1 MDEYLHPSVDQVIA
15 IHGKVI
21 AKSGGSDGIRD
32 KGLLESAVATPQATM
47 FGEPIFQDGIEIA
60 AAYLFYLC
68 QNHPFIDGNKRVA
81 LSTCLVFL
89 SVNGLLSETR
99 LHEDTW
105 LEFILDVAASK
116 YDRDG
121 VTTQLRE
128 LLSK

>member
-21 AKSGGSDGIRD
+21 AKSGGSDDIRD
-32 KGLLESAVATPQATM
+32 KGLLESAVAAPQATM
-47 FGEPIFQDGIEIA
+47 FGVPIFQDGVEIA

-81 LSTCLVFL
+81 LATSLVFL
-89 SVNGLLSETR
+89 SINGLLSETR

-105 LEFILDVAASK
+105 LEFTLDVASSK

-121 VTTQLRE
+121 VTTRLRE

>member
-32 KGLLESAVATPQATM
+32 KGLLESAVAAPQATM
-47 FGEPIFQDGIEIA
+47 FGVPIFQDGVEIA

-81 LSTCLVFL
+81 LATSLVFL
-89 SVNGLLSETR
+89 SINGLLSETR

-105 LEFILDVAASK
+105 LEFTLDVASSK

-121 VTTQLRE
+121 VTTRLRE

>member
-32 KGLLESAVATPQATM
+32 KGLLESAVAAPQATM
-47 FGEPIFQDGIEIA
+47 FGVPIFQDGVEIA

-81 LSTCLVFL
+81 LATSLVFL
-89 SVNGLLSETR
+89 SINGLLSETR

-105 LEFILDVAASK
+105 LEFTLDVTSSK

-121 VTTQLRE
+121 VTTRLRE

>member
-32 KGLLESAVATPQATM
+32 KGLLESAVAAPQATM
-47 FGEPIFQDGIEIA
+47 FGVPIFQDGVEIA

-68 QNHPFIDGNKRVA
+68 QNQPFIDGNKRVA
-81 LSTCLVFL
+81 LATSLVFL
-89 SVNGLLSETR
+89 SINGLLSETR

-105 LEFILDVAASK
+105 LEFTLDVASSK

-121 VTTQLRE
+121 VTTRLRE